1 MTAKKK
7 IAKTAE
13 QVAMEDALEVVLERA
28 DWVDHRITAYLEEE
42 YQIDEMVNEWCEE
55 SLEEHMTSWLDNK
68 YDDEGPDG
76 EVFKKVVQDAC
87 RHAVKE
93 FMTEAIMLELL
104 DEVRANMGKLL
115 GRAVND
121 YMTSINKGESK

>member
-1 MTAKKK
+1 MTTKNKSP
-7 IAKTAE
+7 E

-28 DWVDHRITAYLEEE
+28 DWVDEKITTYLEEE
-42 YQIDEMVNEWCEE
+42 YQIDEVINEWCEE
-55 SLEEHMTSWLDNK
+55 SLEENLNVWLDSK

-76 EVFKKVVQDAC
+76 EAFKQVVQDAC

-93 FMTEAIMLELL
+93 FMTNAIMVELL

-115 GRAVND
+115 GRAVSD
-121 YMTSINKGESK
+121 YMNSINNTKE

>member
-1 MTAKKK
+1 MTKKK
-7 IAKTAE
+7 SPE

-28 DWVDHRITAYLEEE
+28 DWVGDRINTYLEEE
-42 YQIDEMVNEWCEE
+42 YDIEQVVDDWCEE
-55 SLEEHMTSWLDNK
+55 SLEEHVNSWLDAK
-68 YDDEGPDG
+68 YDDEGPDDST
-76 EVFKKVVQDAC
+76 FKKVVQDAC

-115 GRAVND
+115 GRAMKD
-121 YMTSINKGESK
+121 YMNEVNQVKE